1 LSEEIIFCLNLYR
14 PILGTNVNEEPT
26 DLLWNI
32 LGLFYENRKDEKNFT
47 GDYIRY
53 HQRKEY
59 IWERRKNLNGAKL
72 RVGYVLSAPYL
83 KDVNSEDSISTGG
96 ELTNGNVVSS

>member
-1 LSEEIIFCLNLYR
+1 M
-14 PILGTNVNEEPT
+14 
-26 DLLWNI
+26 
-32 LGLFYENRKDEKNFT
+32 GLFYENRKDEKNIT
-47 GDYIRY
+47 GDYIQY

-83 KDVNSEDSISTGG
+83 KDVNSENSISTGG
-96 ELTNGNVVSS
+96 ELTNGNVVSIQLRILF